1 MTECHITDAT
11 TPFPPEV
18 DLVMSALEA
27 GSAKRRNDHRGT
39 LRVQYH
45 VVASL
50 QLFSD
55 TPGTARRE
63 LYTRDIG
70 PKSMGFITAQR
81 LPLGYGGI
89 LELTDPDG
97 QPARIHCTLLRCRE
111 VAPGWYEG
119 ALYFNREQPRFK
131 G

>member
-1 MTECHITDAT
+1 MTDCQTVEAT
-11 TPFPPEV
+11 PAYPPEV
-18 DLVMSALEA
+18 ELVLSALDVGA
-27 GSAKRRNDHRGT
+27 NRKRPDQRGS
-39 LRVQYH
+39 LRVAYR
-45 VVASL
+45 VVATL
-50 QLFSD
+50 HLFSD
-55 TPGTARRE
+55 VPGTPARE

-70 PKSMGFITAQR
+70 PKSMGFICSQR

-131 G
+131 A